1 MNVLVLGGAGF
12 LGSNLVR
19 RCLRDTTNSVVVVDS
34 LEPRLKSST
43 DSLADVWGSI
53 RFVQGDIRDDNLL
66 NEVVDGQDVIF
77 NCAAQTSHPISLQDP
92 VMDAD
97 TNCIGN
103 LKVLEAVRRRNN
115 EATLLYPSTSTVVG
129 RSATDVIDETHVER
143 PLDIYSAHKGV
154 AEKHCQIYA
163 TVHDLKTVVLRF
175 PNLYGPH
182 GKGFP
187 EFGFVNYFIHLA
199 SKGKEITVYGPGDQT
214 RNLLYVGDAVDAMYK
229 SAFIDRLRG
238 GIYFVAHD
246 QHPTVLDIAR
256 EIVAVFERGKVTNVE
271 WPNVRR
277 RIEVESVRIS
287 SERFREL
294 ANWAPGLSLKE
305 GLIRTRE
312 IMEGSGS

>member
-19 RCLRDTTNSVVVVDS
+19 RCLSDTTNSVVVVDS
-34 LEPRLKSST
+34 LEPRLRSSK
-43 DSLADVWGSI
+43 DNLADVWGSI
-53 RFVQGDIRDDNLL
+53 RFVQGDIRDENLL
-66 NEVVDGQDVIF
+66 NKAVDGQDVIF

-92 VMDAD
+92 VMDAE
-97 TNCIGN
+97 TNCVGN
-103 LKVLEAVRRRNN
+103 LKVLEAVRRRNKG
-115 EATLLYPSTSTVVG
+115 ARFLYPSTSTVVG
-129 RSATDVIDETHVER
+129 RATTDVIDETHVER

-154 AEKHCQIYA
+154 AEKHCQVYA
-163 TVHDLKTVVLRF
+163 NVHDLKTVVLRF
-175 PNLYGPH
+175 PNLYGPY

-199 SKGKEITVYGPGDQT
+199 YTGKEITVYGPGDQS
-214 RNLLYVGDAVDAMYK
+214 RNLLYVGDAVDAMYE
-229 SAFIDRLRG
+229 SAFNNRLTG
-238 GIYFVAHD
+238 GVYFVAHD
-246 QHPTVLDIAR
+246 EHPTVLEIAR
-256 EIVAVFERGKVTNVE
+256 EIVAVFGRGQVANVE

-294 ANWAPGLSLKE
+294 ANWAPGFSLKE

-312 IMEGSGS
+312 VMEGSNS